1 MRTAIRAAAATF
13 FVVAVGWY
21 LWHGLTY
28 RATDA
33 FGGAVF
39 GWVGWQMALP
49 IVALSVVP
57 VAFVLTSTAVTGGNS
72 PRFRDGQLGI
82 GTVESFRQT
91 GLYVNEQPQ
100 LRIEMQVEGAGGENF
115 RSHAKMVVPLAE
127 LALLRPGVVLPVR
140 YLPGRTDRVEID
152 HSGDRS
158 AVQRAMNETMIRK
171 GLTTRAALDVA
182 ERGVAAQAVVQT
194 LSVPGETRDDS
205 TKVDLHLL
213 ITRPDGSTF
222 TAAVQKFVP
231 QRNIG
236 QVQVGRI
243 VQVRYLAENEREVVL
258 ALPVNT

>member
-1 MRTAIRAAAATF
+1 MRTAIRAGAAAF
-13 FVVAVGWY
+13 FAAAVGWY

-28 RATDA
+28 RSDA
-33 FGGAVF
+33 LTGDVF
-39 GWVGWQMALP
+39 GWVGWQLALP
-49 IVALSVVP
+49 IAAVSVLP
-57 VAFVLTSTAVTGGNS
+57 VAFVLTSGLVTGGNS

-82 GTVESFRQT
+82 GTVESFAQT
-91 GLYVNEQPQ
+91 GLYINDQPQ
-100 LRIEMQVEGAGGENF
+100 LRIELQVEGAGGEVF
-115 RSHAKMVVPLAE
+115 RSHAKMIVPLAE

-140 YLPGRTDRVEID
+140 YLPDRTDRVEID
-152 HSGDRS
+152 RSGDRS
-158 AVQRAMNETMIRK
+158 AVQRAVNETMIRK

-194 LSVPGETRDDS
+194 LSVPGETREDS
-205 TKVDLHLL
+205 TAVDLGLL

-222 TAAVQKFVP
+222 TAAVRKFVP

-243 VQVRYLAENEREVVL
+243 VQVRYLAADEREVVL